1 VNRRERESHAT
12 EMQGAEG
19 LGDKK
24 EWLTTAAR
32 FALESCAIVSSLERE
47 RLSLV
52 FILRITRVAIATV
65 RTKHRTCRD
74 DANKAAAT
82 RTNNSTHKTYRKTRR
97 HKTYTVRSQC
107 TCTRCT
113 RRVYV

>member
-74 DANKAAAT
+74 DANKAAT
-82 RTNNSTHKTYRKTRR
+82 RTNNSTHKTYRKTRH
-97 HKTYTVRSQC
+97 HKTYTVVNVHVQ
-107 TCTRCT
+107 CT